1 MPTNVV
7 NMDNMR
13 KHLTNEEKSARTQ
26 AEDENKREGKIRL
39 VEPKAVK
46 EDPRAHAYW
55 RNTKKRIAGINLL
68 DDVDS
73 DMLGIYCQLLARR
86 DLLQEMLKKESE
98 GDGGVKIL
106 RAELLASLQAQERLV
121 AQYAEKLGLTPGG
134 RARLAK
140 RKAEKPKENKFSKFQ
155 ND

>member
-13 KHLTNEEKSARTQ
+13 KHLTNEEKSARAQ

-46 EDPRAHAYW
+46 ENPRAHAYW
-55 RNTKKRIAGINLL
+55 RNVKKRTAGINLL

-86 DLLQEMLKKESE
+86 DS
-98 GDGGVKIL
+98 
-106 RAELLASLQAQERLV
+106 ALAGETFIQTTDMFSLERLI

-155 ND
+155 K